1 MSPRQRS
8 GSRQC
13 VYLFEISSVP
23 TGRSRGSRF
32 RCSSC
37 MARSIPRYPLPLA
50 SGCLRWRTSQNGL
63 SALPEAAITI
73 WTTSAP
79 LKSREISSTLRGGD
93 GCHKG
98 RIFRARTRWG
108 LDRMSAHGPMPRSAW
123 MFPALAVLLFAVA
136 TGLGLDF
143 TPSVGGLL
151 FAVVLLAILFG
162 TVFAAVHHAEVIAER
177 IGEPYGTLLLTLAV
191 TIIEVALIA
200 TIMLGDKP
208 QPALARDTV
217 FAVVMIVCNGL
228 VGLCIFIGGLRYRE
242 QDFQVSGA
250 NLYLSVLFV
259 LATITLIMPN
269 YTLTAPGPIYS
280 AAQLGFVDLVTLML
294 YGVFLYTQT
303 IRHSDYFIKG
313 GVGAATETSSLSN
326 RMLALSIALL
336 LISLLAVALLAKKF
350 SLVVDVVTAMIGAP
364 PAFAGVLVALLIL
377 LPEGVTAIAAARNND
392 LQKSINLAL
401 GSSLATIG
409 LTIPAVGVATYA
421 LDKERVLG
429 LNGQGMVL
437 LLLTFVLSMLTFGT
451 GRTNILFGLVH
462 MVVFAVFVF
471 MVFVP

>member
-1 MSPRQRS
+1 
-8 GSRQC
+8 
-13 VYLFEISSVP
+13 
-23 TGRSRGSRF
+23 
-32 RCSSC
+32 
-37 MARSIPRYPLPLA
+37 
-50 SGCLRWRTSQNGL
+50 
-63 SALPEAAITI
+63 
-73 WTTSAP
+73 
-79 LKSREISSTLRGGD
+79 
-93 GCHKG
+93 
-98 RIFRARTRWG
+98 
-108 LDRMSAHGPMPRSAW
+108 MSAHGPMPKSSW
-123 MFPALAVLLFAVA
+123 IFPALAVVLFAVA
-136 TGLGLDF
+136 TALGLTF
-143 TPSVGGLL
+143 TPSAGGLV
-151 FAVVLLAILFG
+151 FAAVLLTILFG

-208 QPALARDTV
+208 VPALARDTV

-259 LATITLIMPN
+259 MATITLIMPN

-280 AAQLGFVDLVTLML
+280 AAQLGFVSVVTLLL

-303 IRHSDYFIKG
+303 IRHRDYFIN
-313 GVGAATETSSLSN
+313 VAAGDAVDGSLLSN

-336 LISLLAVALLAKKF
+336 LLSLLAVVLLAKKF
-350 SLVVDVVTAMIGAP
+350 SLVVDIAIASIGAP

-377 LPEGVTAIAAARNND
+377 LPESVAAIAAARKND

-401 GSSLATIG
+401 GSSVATIG
-409 LTIPAVGVATYA
+409 LTIPAVAGAAYA
-421 LDKERVLG
+421 LDKQLVLG
-429 LNGQGMVL
+429 LNGQEMVL
-437 LLLTFVLSMLTFGT
+437 LVLTFIGSMLTFGT

-462 MVVFAVFVF
+462 MVVFAVFLF

>member
-1 MSPRQRS
+1 
-8 GSRQC
+8 
-13 VYLFEISSVP
+13 
-23 TGRSRGSRF
+23 
-32 RCSSC
+32 
-37 MARSIPRYPLPLA
+37 
-50 SGCLRWRTSQNGL
+50 
-63 SALPEAAITI
+63 
-73 WTTSAP
+73 
-79 LKSREISSTLRGGD
+79 
-93 GCHKG
+93 
-98 RIFRARTRWG
+98 
-108 LDRMSAHGPMPRSAW
+108 MSAHGPMPRSAW
-123 MFPALAVLLFAVA
+123 IFPALAIALFVVA
-136 TGLGLDF
+136 TALGLTF
-143 TPSVGGLL
+143 TPSAAGLV
-151 FAVVLLAILFG
+151 FAAVLLAILFG

-208 QPALARDTV
+208 VPALARDTV

-228 VGLCIFIGGLRYRE
+228 VGLCIFIGGLRFRE

-259 LATITLIMPN
+259 MATITLIMPN

-280 AAQLGFVDLVTLML
+280 AAQLGFVSVVTLLL

-303 IRHSDYFIKG
+303 IRHRDYFINR
-313 GVGAATETSSLSN
+313 GAGDSDDGSQMSN
-326 RMLALSIALL
+326 RMLAISIALL
-336 LISLLAVALLAKKF
+336 LASLLAVVLLAKKF
-350 SLVVDVVTAMIGAP
+350 SLVVDIAIASVGAP

-377 LPEGVTAIAAARNND
+377 LPESVAAVAAARKND

-409 LTIPAVGVATYA
+409 LTIPAVAVAAYA
-421 LDKERVLG
+421 LDKQLVLG
-429 LNGQGMVL
+429 LHNQDMVL
-437 LLLTFVLSMLTFGT
+437 LVLTFIVSMLTFGT

-462 MVVFAVFVF
+462 MVVFAVFLF